1 MAIAYNPSHINFS
14 ALGQMGENV
23 GQGLGH
29 YNLGTAMKG
38 AMVNGKPD
46 YNKMMAVMQER
57 QPVLAA
63 KMATEQASNNSALD
77 MMKFGLAQEEARSR
91 AAART
96 RLTPTDKKAKWDAED
111 KVNKFKNAKAAIGE
125 ARGYL
130 KSGIYEKGAA
140 PARTFL
146 GTTADVGG
154 AGEVFEKFGITD
166 REKAVRTK
174 NFLKIVGPAAME
186 RMAQELS
193 GSTAYQ
199 EILHYQSLYA
209 DPTATNAEREAQLD
223 RIEKAIDNDMATASG
238 RVNEIGPGDGGG
250 DAADDSRADEGDIL
264 EGPDGATYVVRGGEI
279 VPQ

>member
-1 MAIAYNPSHINFS
+1 MTLAYNPTRIDFS
-14 ALGQMGENV
+14 ALADMGQNI

-63 KMATEQASNNSALD
+63 KMATEQANNNSVLD
-77 MMKFGLAQEEARSR
+77 LMKYGLAEREFESKER
-91 AAART
+91 ART
-96 RLTPTDKKAKWDAED
+96 KLTPTDKKAKWDAED
-111 KVNKFKNAKAAIGE
+111 KVNKFKNAKAAITE
-125 ARGYL
+125 AQGYL
-130 KSGIYEKGAA
+130 KGGIYEKGAA
-140 PARTFL
+140 PVQTAL
-146 GTTADVGG
+146 GTTLDVGG
-154 AGEVFEKFGITD
+154 LGDVAQKAGLTD
-166 REKAVRTK
+166 KEKAVRTK

-199 EILHYQSLYA
+199 EILHYQGLYA

-223 RIEKAIDNDMATASG
+223 RIVKAIDNDMATASG
-238 RVNEIGPGDGGG
+238 RVNEIGAGDGGG
-250 DAADDSRADEGDIL
+250 AMPELTPGQEVDGYEYLGGDPNDQGSWRA
-264 EGPDGATYVVRGGEI
+264 T
-279 VPQ
+279 Q

>member
-1 MAIAYNPSHINFS
+1 M
-14 ALGQMGENV
+14 GQDV

-29 YNLGTAMKG
+29 YNLGTAMQG

-63 KMATEQASNNSALD
+63 KMATEQANNNSVLD
-77 MMKFGLAQEEARSR
+77 LMKYDLAKRQFESQDKARNK
-91 AAART
+91 
-96 RLTPTDKKAKWDAED
+96 LTPTDKKAKWDAED
-111 KVNKFKNAKAAIGE
+111 KVTKFTNAKNAIGE
-125 ARGYL
+125 ARKYL
-130 KSGIYEKGAA
+130 KEGIYEKGAA
-140 PARTFL
+140 PTQTFL

-154 AGEVFEKFGITD
+154 AGEVFEKFGVTD

-199 EILHYQSLYA
+199 EILHYRDLYA

-238 RVNEIGPGDGGG
+238 RVNEISPGDGGG
-250 DAADDSRADEGDIL
+250 GEMPELSPGQEVDGFRYLGGDPNDQGSW
-264 EGPDGATYVVRGGEI
+264 EAT
-279 VPQ
+279 Q